1 MNEQRKTTIINEI
14 KYWKKSK
21 LLPDQYCDYLLTLY
35 TEGEH
40 DIEPEPEQKRSLHL
54 RFQPSRT
61 LLICIMVQ
69 ALFLLALLVIYF
81 TEFPLGLQIS
91 TGIFFTIAII
101 LLANRTKRQTLA
113 LSYLYL
119 LEAAVLLFLLTIH
132 AVVTMFAGETLYI
145 ALATFIHCLAWFMIG
160 WKWKLRFFT
169 IASLLGGLLLLY
181 FIFR

>member
-1 MNEQRKTTIINEI
+1 MNEQRKATIINEI

-35 TEGEH
+35 TEGEP
-40 DIEPEPEQKRSLHL
+40 DIEQEPGLKRSLRL
-54 RFQPSRT
+54 RFQPNRT

-69 ALFLLALLVIYF
+69 VLFLVTLLVIYF

-101 LLANRTKRQTLA
+101 LLANQTKRQTLA
-113 LSYLYL
+113 LTYVYL
-119 LEAAVLLFLLTIH
+119 LEAAVLFFLITIH
-132 AVVTMFAGETLYI
+132 AVVIIFAGEAMYI
-145 ALATFIHCLAWFMIG
+145 ALVTFIHCLAWFIIG

-181 FIFR
+181 FLFR